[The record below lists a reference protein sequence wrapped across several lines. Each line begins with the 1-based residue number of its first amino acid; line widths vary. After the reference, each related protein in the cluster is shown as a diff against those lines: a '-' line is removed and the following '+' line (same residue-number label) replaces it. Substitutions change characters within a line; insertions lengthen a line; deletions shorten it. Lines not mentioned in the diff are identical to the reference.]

1 MIRTSQAPSRVIRVI
16 VADDHPVVGEG
27 IGAVLSKHS
36 HIKLQAVC
44 VTIESLMGTLGTVE
58 CDVLICDYSF
68 EQDSE
73 PDGLH
78 LLHRI
83 RRKFPQLA
91 VIVLTGHQDIASLVR
106 RVMNLGVAGFLRKSS
121 DELSRLPTI
130 VRNVHAGGKYLDPQ
144 TAGELLG
151 PDSSS
156 DALNSLSEREL
167 EVFRL
172 VGRGMSVTEIAMRTN
187 RSVKTVSSQKLK
199 AMQKLG
205 AKSDAE
211 LFRLYLEHFG

>member
-1 MIRTSQAPSRVIRVI
+1 MDRTSRAASHVVRVV

-27 IGAVLSKHS
+27 VGAVLSRHS
-36 HIKLQAVC
+36 YIQLQAVC
-44 VTIESLMGTLGTVE
+44 VTIESLMSTLNDVE
-58 CDVLICDYSF
+58 CDVLICDYAF
-68 EQDSE
+68 ERDSE

-83 RRKFPQLA
+83 RRKFPHLA
-91 VIVLTGHQDIASLVR
+91 IIVLTGHRDIASLVR

-121 DELSRLPTI
+121 DEISRLPGI
-130 VRNVHAGGKYLDPQ
+130 IRNINAGGKYLDPQ
-144 TAGELLG
+144 TAAELLG
-151 PDSSS
+151 PDGDTGTLS
-156 DALNSLSEREL
+156 SLSEREL

-172 VGRGMSVTEIAMRTN
+172 VGQGVSVTEIAMRTN
-187 RSVKTVSSQKLK
+187 RSVKTVSTQKLK

-211 LFRLYLEHFG
+211 LYRLYVEYFG